1 MLVVVVV
8 VVVEATLG
16 IQIFTECGPVD
27 FIIIII
33 IYLFIYFYPRVIMAC
48 VDLLFSIIA
57 KRMSLTEHEAR
68 PHFCDVTGIQPKYNQ
83 AYSKPKEA

>member
-1 MLVVVVV
+1 MRQIFLLVVVVV

-33 IYLFIYFYPRVIMAC
+33 IIIILFFTQELYWLAWIVI
-48 VDLLFSIIA
+48 
-57 KRMSLTEHEAR
+57 
-68 PHFCDVTGIQPKYNQ
+68 
-83 AYSKPKEA
+83 